1 MEYKPSSSVSE
12 ETAGGAAELEVW
24 DRLKDAFNAEERGVL
39 YHQYPI
45 IDKTGGRFDRMPDF
59 VVFHE
64 TLGLL
69 ILECKGYTID
79 QVDRIAG
86 DTWHLTGIA
95 QSTAAP
101 LEQARQQGF
110 ALKKFFMDEPV
121 LVDDR
126 QNVKIPMNPFVVLPN
141 ITREEWEANGF
152 HGPNAPRAI
161 FGDELTPVAFREA
174 LEEVRTFDP
183 LSREEYRAGRAIL
196 SCGQEIS
203 PPDTEPPEDP
213 SSRGD
218 RHEFIT
224 HRLNQL
230 DLKQQKI
237 GMRIPAGP
245 QQIRGIAG
253 SGKTVLLAMKAA
265 QMAIE
270 NPEWRIVVTFQTK
283 SLYDTLEQHI
293 NRFYHR
299 FSNGQHLS
307 ESDADIEVI
316 HGWGGYKTG
325 PGVYKQ
331 IAEATPD
338 VSFRTVNDAQ
348 RSFPDWDSPQAA
360 VANEILEAG
369 NVPDLYDAVLIDEAQ
384 DFSPEFFRMCLEA
397 LTSEERLVWAYDEAQ
412 SLRSLT
418 APSPKTIFGVN
429 DEGDPRLDLS
439 GTYANGVQKTYIMRR
454 SYRSPREV
462 LMTAHTVGMGLLR
475 AEGAVQAVTTQ
486 DGWQN
491 LGYEIEG
498 DFRKTGSEAILR
510 RPVEH
515 SPHPLTTREESD
527 NLVSAR
533 RFESRIAE
541 VRWIAERIAID
552 VHEEGLPPSEV
563 MVVPL
568 GAGYKSLG
576 GDIQEALQE
585 TEVGSNCVWEGDG
598 KEFARDGEVTISNIH
613 RAKGNEAMSV
623 YVVGMDTV
631 ADTSRYGDTVQR
643 RNEAF
648 VAISRSRGWCTI
660 TGSEPN
666 QTLPLLSEV
675 ERVIESVSG
684 ENPEIR
690 FEVPDARTL
699 ENELETDTEE
709 FIATSLTD
717 F

>member
-1 MEYKPSSSVSE
+1 MEYKPSSSVTENTS
-12 ETAGGAAELEVW
+12 GGAAELEVW
-24 DRLKDAFNAEERGVL
+24 DRLKDAFNPDERGVL

-59 VVFHE
+59 VIFHE
-64 TLGLL
+64 TLGLV

-79 QVDRIAG
+79 QVDRIEG
-86 DTWHLTGIA
+86 DTWYLNEVS

-110 ALKKFFMDEPV
+110 ALKKFFMEEPV

-126 QNVKIPMNPFVVLPN
+126 QNVKIPMNPLVVLPN
-141 ITREEWEANGF
+141 ITRDEWETNGF
-152 HGPNAPRAI
+152 KGPNAPRAV
-161 FGDELTPVAFREA
+161 FGDELTPVAFREV
-174 LEEVRTFDP
+174 LEQVRTFNP
-183 LSREEYRAGRAIL
+183 LSSEEYRAGRAIL

-203 PPDTEPPEDP
+203 PPKTEPPENP
-213 SSRGD
+213 SSRGEL
-218 RHEFIT
+218 HEYVT
-224 HRLNQL
+224 HRLNKL

-237 GMRIPAGP
+237 GMRVPKGP

-307 ESDADIEVI
+307 QSPANIEII

-325 PGVYKQ
+325 PGIYKQ
-331 IAEATPD
+331 IAEATSE
-338 VSFRTVNDAQ
+338 VTFRSVKNAKQ
-348 RSFPDWDSPQAA
+348 AFPDWDSLQAA
-360 VANEILEAG
+360 VASEILEVG
-369 NVPDLYDAVLIDEAQ
+369 NVPDMYDAVLIDEAQ

-397 LTSEERLVWAYDEAQ
+397 LTNEDRLVWAYDEAQ
-412 SLRSLT
+412 SLRTLT
-418 APSPKTIFGVN
+418 APSPKTIFGVD

-439 GTYANGVQKTYIMRR
+439 GTYSNGVQKTYIMRR

-462 LMTAHTVGMGLLR
+462 LMTAHTLGMGLLR
-475 AEGAVQAVTTQ
+475 SEGAVQAVTTQ
-486 DGWQN
+486 EGWQN

-498 DFRKTGSEAILR
+498 DFRKTGSEAVLR
-510 RPVEH
+510 RPIEH
-515 SPHPLTTREESD
+515 SPHPLTNRSD
-527 NLVSAR
+527 TSNLVSAE
-533 RFESRIAE
+533 RFESRAREIK
-541 VRWIAERIAID
+541 WIAERVAKDI
-552 VHEEGLPPSEV
+552 HEEGLPPSEV
-563 MVVPL
+563 MIVPL
-568 GAGYKSLG
+568 GASYESLG
-576 GDIQEALQE
+576 NRIQGTLQE
-585 TEVGSNCVWEGDG
+585 NEVGSNCVWNGDD
-598 KEFARDGEVTISNIH
+598 KEFAREGEVTISNIH

-623 YVVGMDTV
+623 YVVGVDAV
-631 ADTSRYGDTVQR
+631 ADKSRYGATVQR

-666 QTLPLLSEV
+666 REAPILNELEQ
-675 ERVIESVSG
+675 VIESVSKN
-684 ENPEIR
+684 NPEIR
-690 FEVPDARTL
+690 FEVPDTRTL
-699 ENELETDTEE
+699 ENELETETEE
-709 FIATSLTD
+709 YIATTLTD